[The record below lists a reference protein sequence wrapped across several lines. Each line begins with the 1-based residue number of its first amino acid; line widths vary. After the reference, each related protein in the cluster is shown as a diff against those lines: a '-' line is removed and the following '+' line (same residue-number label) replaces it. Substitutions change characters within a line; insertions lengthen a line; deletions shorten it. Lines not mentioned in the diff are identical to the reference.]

1 MAPPSKSLNHP
12 QCMNPQ
18 CPLYAPPRHHLTTKG
33 YWRIHQKTGG
43 YRNWYL
49 HRWVIAQV
57 IGKDPGPE
65 VEIHHQDFDA
75 KNCCPQNLMIL
86 DYCIH
91 QAFDNSSR
99 RQTQPGVRGFQPRP
113 KANEEIDWL
122 VVDMLAAQIARQPWS
137 ALEALARR
145 DRKIN
150 PKLAQPGLPGLFD

>member
-1 MAPPSKSLNHP
+1 MAPPSKSPKHA

-18 CPLYAPPRHHLTTKG
+18 CPLYNPPGHHITEKG
-33 YWRIHQKTGG
+33 YWRIHQRLGG

-65 VEIHHQDFDA
+65 VEIHHLDFDA

-91 QAFDNSSR
+91 QAFENSSR
-99 RQTQPGVRGFQPRP
+99 RQTQSGVQGFQSRP
-113 KANEEIDWL
+113 AANAEIDWL
-122 VVDMLAAQIARQPWS
+122 VVDMLWADMQNRGDKWS
-137 ALEALARR
+137 PTEALARR
-145 DRKIN
+145 DREIN
-150 PKLAQPGLPGLFD
+150 PKRGQQGLFD